1 MSSPTI
7 TVERIPQ
14 SHIPKWLPEGSL
26 LKPHPPRQPL
36 LHTQAAENSHV
47 VPNHAGLSDQ
57 TLPLKKLTASRPPGS
72 HQHEGPVLTRRLHPT
87 LFMHPPTSL
96 THSRDFC

>member
-7 TVERIPQ
+7 TVERVPQ
-14 SHIPKWLPEGSL
+14 SHIQKWLSEGSL
-26 LKPHPPRQPL
+26 LKPPRLPL

-57 TLPLKKLTASRPPGS
+57 TLPLKKLTASQVS
-72 HQHEGPVLTRRLHPT
+72 
-87 LFMHPPTSL
+87 SA
-96 THSRDFC
+96 